1 MAESPASPLSSLA
14 SEEFPEEV
22 KFDDPG
28 RSRSNSPP
36 QAHPSK
42 RRKTGVSTWDHHTP
56 ISVNDDL
63 PPPSPVASISSD
75 SSGAIPNSPGAMA
88 ILGPEED
95 YSGAGRD
102 HITVCLWEG
111 CKAKDFGDMDA
122 LVKHIHNEHIGSR
135 QKKYLCEWGD
145 CARKGQAHAS
155 GYALRA
161 HMRSHTKEKPFYCA
175 LPECDRSF
183 TRSDALSKH
192 MRTVHDTDALKSLDA
207 LAKQHAN
214 PATATLPKPPRIK
227 LKLAPRRDNDNGEK
241 PDWSEPKSDQSKA
254 KEPSDAPIFDPDI
267 GFDEHELSMPLDR
280 LARLIRRQ
288 IHWAEQESK
297 TLEKN
302 WELIKPQ
309 RLRTWKEKELILD
322 DLIHS
327 EIRVYGTAPTPEE
340 GCSGEKRPS
349 SRGGVHKL
357 SPMPA
362 TADQMKAPP
371 PPEKGSPEETGAGDE
386 QSEQLAQASEVKSHT
401 DDDRM

>member
-14 SEEFPEEV
+14 SEEFPEDV

-36 QAHPSK
+36 QVHPSK
-42 RRKTGVSTWDHHTP
+42 RRKTGISAWDHHTP
-56 ISVNDDL
+56 ISSVNDDL

-75 SSGAIPNSPGAMA
+75 SSGAIPNSPGTMA
-88 ILGPEED
+88 LLGPEED

-111 CKAKDFGDMDA
+111 CGAKDFGNMDA

-207 LAKQHAN
+207 LAKQQH
-214 PATATLPKPPRIK
+214 PTTSTLPKPPRIK
-227 LKLAPRRDNDNGEK
+227 LKLPPRRENDNGEK
-241 PDWSEPKSDQSKA
+241 QDWQEPKSDQGKA
-254 KEPSDAPIFDPDI
+254 REPSDVPIFDSDI

-297 TLEKN
+297 TLERN
-302 WELIKPQ
+302 WEIIKPQ
-309 RLRTWKEKELILD
+309 RKQTWKEKELILD
-322 DLIHS
+322 DLIHG
-327 EIRVYGTAPTPEE
+327 ELRVYGTGPIPDRRPT
-340 GCSGEKRPS
+340 
-349 SRGGVHKL
+349 SRGGVHNL

-362 TADQMKAPP
+362 TTEQMKTPSL
-371 PPEKGSPEETGAGDE
+371 EKANPEEVGGGEELHE
-386 QSEQLAQASEVKSHT
+386 QQAQPSEIKSHT
-401 DDDRM
+401 DDDRL

>member
-14 SEEFPEEV
+14 SEEFPEDV
-22 KFDDPG
+22 KFEDQG

-36 QAHPSK
+36 QVHPSK
-42 RRKTGVSTWDHHTP
+42 RRKMGASTWDHHTP
-56 ISVNDDL
+56 ISSVNDDI

-102 HITVCLWEG
+102 HITACLWEG
-111 CKAKDFGDMDA
+111 CGAKDFVDMDA
-122 LVKHIHNEHIGSR
+122 LVKHIHDEHIGSR

-214 PATATLPKPPRIK
+214 PTAPGISKPPRIK
-227 LKLAPRRDNDNGEK
+227 LKLAPRKENDNAEK
-241 PDWSEPKSDQSKA
+241 LDGSEQKGDQGKT
-254 KEPSDAPIFDPDI
+254 KDQGDIPIFDPEV
-267 GFDEHELSMPLDR
+267 GFDEHELAMPLEQ
-280 LARLIRRQ
+280 LARLLRRQ

-302 WELIKPQ
+302 WELIKPM
-309 RLRTWKEKELILD
+309 RKKTWKEKELILD

-327 EIRVYGTAPTPEE
+327 EIRVYGTPHTQEQDPPRYGGTQKVTTDRTKKPPSQDKGGTEE
-340 GCSGEKRPS
+340 
-349 SRGGVHKL
+349 
-357 SPMPA
+357 
-362 TADQMKAPP
+362 AD
-371 PPEKGSPEETGAGDE
+371 GGDE
-386 QSEQLAQASEVKSHT
+386 QPGEQTRPQAQTSKMKSHT
-401 DDDRM
+401 DDGQV